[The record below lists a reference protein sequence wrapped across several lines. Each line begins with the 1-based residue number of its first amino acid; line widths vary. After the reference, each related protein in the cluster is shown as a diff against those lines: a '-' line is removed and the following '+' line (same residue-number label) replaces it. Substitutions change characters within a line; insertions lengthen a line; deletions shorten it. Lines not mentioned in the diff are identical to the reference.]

1 MTKMLAMTPL
11 AFLLGGYLI
20 GSIPWAWIIGRGHG
34 IDIRQHGSG
43 NAGATNVNRVLGKR
57 WGVLCF
63 ALDFLKG
70 FLPVLAA
77 HLFLVR
83 HGQASTGERDLLLI
97 VAVFA
102 PIIGHN
108 WPVFLG
114 FRGGKGVSVSA
125 GALTALTPWA
135 VLLGGLVWLVAFETS
150 RYVSLAS
157 ILAALSLPIAAW
169 TFDRTGLASCS
180 PSILGLLIA
189 LSLLVILKHHSNLRR
204 LLAGTELKFARKD
217 QDHAAT
223 PPPPPAPEST
233 S

>member
-43 NAGATNVNRVLGKR
+43 NVGATNVSRVLGKR

-77 HLFLVR
+77 HLVLA
-83 HGQASTGERDLLLI
+83 HAGQASTGERDLLLI
-97 VAVFA
+97 VAIFA
-102 PIIGHN
+102 PIAGHN
-108 WPVFLG
+108 WSVFLG
-114 FRGGKGVSVSA
+114 FRGGKGMSVSA

-135 VLLGGLVWLVAFETS
+135 VLLCGLVWLVAFETS

-157 ILAALSLPIAAW
+157 VLAALALPIAAW
-169 TFDRTGLASCS
+169 TLDRTGLAHCS
-180 PSILGLLIA
+180 PSILGLFVVLA
-189 LSLLVILKHHSNLRR
+189 LLVVLKHRSNLRR
-204 LLAGTELKFARKD
+204 LLAGTEAKFARKD
-217 QDHAAT
+217 KGHAAT
-223 PPPPPAPEST
+223 PQPPPAPESA

>member
-1 MTKMLAMTPL
+1 MLVMTPL
-11 AFLLGGYLI
+11 AFLIGGYLI
-20 GSIPWAWIIGRGHG
+20 GSIPWAWLIGRGHG
-34 IDIRQHGSG
+34 IDIRRHGSG
-43 NAGATNVNRVLGKR
+43 NVGATNVSRVLGKR

-77 HLFLVR
+77 HLFLA
-83 HGQASTGERDLLLI
+83 HAEQASAGEHNLLLI

-102 PIIGHN
+102 PIAGHN

-135 VLLGGLVWLVAFETS
+135 VLAVGLVWLAVFEVS

-157 ILAALSLPIAAW
+157 VLAAAALPVAAW
-169 TFDRTGLASCS
+169 TLDRTGVAPCS
-180 PSILGLLIA
+180 PPILGLLVGLA
-189 LSLLVILKHHSNLRR
+189 LLVVLKHHSNLRR
-204 LLAGTELKFARKD
+204 LLAGTETKFVRKKD
-217 QDHAAT
+217 DGHAAT
-223 PPPPPAPEST
+223 PQPSTPES
-233 S
+233 SS